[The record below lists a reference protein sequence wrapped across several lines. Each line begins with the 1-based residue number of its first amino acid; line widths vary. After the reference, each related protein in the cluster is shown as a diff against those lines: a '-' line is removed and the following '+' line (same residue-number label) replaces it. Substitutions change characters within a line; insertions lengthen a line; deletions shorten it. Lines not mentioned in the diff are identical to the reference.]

1 MKKVQPMSHVR
12 SLSLGAALLGAAL
25 AIPAAAGAAESSTTA
40 SKGKKALDPNEVVCR
55 KQEVL
60 GSRLKS
66 VRVCRTRAEW
76 ADARNETRG
85 EIERVQVQRAGAVAC
100 DPWMPQRSSTPRSA
114 SAFST
119 MATSS
124 SVRRHR
130 MLR

>member
-85 EIERVQVQRAGAVAC
+85 EIERVQVQRGAIG
-100 DPWMPQRSSTPRSA
+100 Q
-114 SAFST
+114 
-119 MATSS
+119 
-124 SVRRHR
+124 
-130 MLR
+130 